1 MTGAPCRREEAP
13 ESLSSTRGRE
23 REREVKEAVARKK
36 RQKGWG
42 KTFKFY
48 DDSRGKTPK
57 RNIETKNSL
66 SRSYPAA
73 ALITPR

>member
-1 MTGAPCRREEAP
+1 MPLAEERKHLNLSQAP
-13 ESLSSTRGRE
+13 EGE
-23 REREVKEAVARKK
+23 REREEKEAVARKK